1 MQPVINTPGTFLS
14 QKDACFRLKQQERKF
29 DISPL
34 NLENIIISNR
44 TMISSQALV
53 PALEQNDELIEPDF
67 GARDS
72 TKWITTIC
80 WQGSPALV
88 RQYIIPL
95 PIEGER
101 LGEGVRFQ
109 RATPLPG
116 PFPSREREF

>member
-1 MQPVINTPGTFLS
+1 MQPVVTTPGTFLS
-14 QKDACFRLKQQERKF
+14 QKDACFRLKQQGRK
-29 DISPL
+29 IAILPL
-34 NLENIIISNR
+34 EVESTIISNQVI
-44 TMISSQALV
+44 ISDQALV

-67 GARDS
+67 YARDS

-80 WQGSPALV
+80 WQGSPALA

>member
-14 QKDACFRLKQQERKF
+14 QKDACFHLKQQKRKIVILSLQV
-29 DISPL
+29 DST
-34 NLENIIISNR
+34 IISNQVI
-44 TMISSQALV
+44 ISDQALV
-53 PALEQNDELIEPDF
+53 PALGQNDELIEPDF

-72 TKWITTIC
+72 TKWITTMC